1 MEAVNTGIKGY
12 RLIHLLGT
20 KRLDIKKV
28 MAHGEELIVS
38 LRAISTPAGRPVRR
52 ASKMLRISEP
62 ARPFDH

>member
-12 RLIHLLGT
+12 RLIYLLGT

-38 LRAISTPAGRPVRR
+38 LRAISTPAGR
-52 ASKMLRISEP
+52 L
-62 ARPFDH
+62 

>member
-38 LRAISTPAGRPVRR
+38 LRAISTPAGR
-52 ASKMLRISEP
+52 L
-62 ARPFDH
+62 